1 MCDIVLMHTNISIK
15 GERIRCG
22 HHFDA
27 FHATLCSRGVEA
39 AYQTRYRGVLPPL
52 ASVNLFQSPYPVSG
66 RKTRNRRQQ
75 CGAPPH
81 SPVLS
86 CIVWARL
93 SPGYKLRPARAGH
106 GFTMVTRGTGRLFA
120 LFVIC
125 PLSPAS
131 CPPTDLCVHGDTTSL
146 FSSLPTLCMTRSDAG

>member
-1 MCDIVLMHTNISIK
+1 MGTILMPFMRRSAPEALKPRTRLATEASCRPWRLSISSTS
-15 GERIRCG
+15 
-22 HHFDA
+22 D
-27 FHATLCSRGVEA
+27 
-39 AYQTRYRGVLPPL
+39 
-52 ASVNLFQSPYPVSG
+52 

-146 FSSLPTLCMTRSDAG
+146 SSSLPTLCMTRSDAG